1 VEPGSERFW
10 IMRLA
15 QYTGMRLSE
24 ICQLSAEDIF
34 KSEDIWCISV
44 NKNDGKA
51 LKTESSRRVIPIHGA
66 MLNEE
71 FLDFVPKEGRLFPS
85 AKPDGKANPG
95 RLVSR
100 WFTRY
105 RREVGITSERKVF
118 HSFRHTFIT
127 AAREVMSE
135 ETYTKITGHSTGK
148 VNRGYGKISIRK
160 LKQAIDLVTF

>member
-1 VEPGSERFW
+1 
-10 IMRLA
+10 MRIA

-24 ICQLSAEDIF
+24 ICQLHADDII

-44 NKNDGKA
+44 NKNEGKV

-66 MLNEE
+66 ILDEG

-85 AKPDGKANPG
+85 AKADGKANAG

-105 RREVGITSERKVF
+105 RREMGITSERKVF
-118 HSFRHTFIT
+118 HSFRHTFVT